1 MAHGALKPAFFLL
14 CLPLLLTLAFF
25 LGGGR
30 FFRSIGSRLLLC
42 FLRSFFGGRLT
53 SYETLLDRGRREAVL
68 RMKQAAHERGA
79 HMVVNVL
86 FETSALNQNQ
96 PGRAESA
103 YPRSAWGLAL
113 SVRVRDPVRFR
124 RRVALGGPLPVAGL
138 GLVMATGAA
147 IASSSVLAGASA
159 ALLVHGLG
167 TLPGSSDGNR
177 IWNL

>member
-1 MAHGALKPAFFLL
+1 VIQVHGWAELGRLVAIRVSPWVLVATLAGWALPQPVDFVVVA
-14 CLPLLLTLAFF
+14 LLTVVVSSWLHE
-25 LGGGR
+25 GGHVATFWR
-30 FFRSIGSRLLLC
+30 C
-42 FLRSFFGGRLT
+42 
-53 SYETLLDRGRREAVL
+53 A
-68 RMKQAAHERGA
+68 
-79 HMVVNVL
+79 
-86 FETSALNQNQ
+86 
-96 PGRAESA
+96 GRADSA
-103 YPRSAWGLAL
+103 YIRSAWGLAL
-113 SVRVRDPVRFR
+113 SVRVSDPVRFR